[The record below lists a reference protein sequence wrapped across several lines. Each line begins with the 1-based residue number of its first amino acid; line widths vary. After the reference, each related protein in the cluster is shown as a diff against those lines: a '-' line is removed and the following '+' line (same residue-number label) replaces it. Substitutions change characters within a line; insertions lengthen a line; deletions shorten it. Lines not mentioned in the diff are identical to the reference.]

1 MKKVVQRSNDRGH
14 ADYGWLKTKY
24 SFSFAD
30 YYNPKRTG
38 FGKLLVLN
46 DDIISPKRGFGK
58 HGHKDMEIITIVFK
72 GELTHE
78 DSTGSIGKIGSG
90 EIQVM
95 SAGTGILH
103 SEMNN
108 SDETVELF
116 QIWIRPDK
124 LRVKPGYETKS
135 FDLKENELNLV
146 VGNQEN
152 DNLFINQD
160 AKIYLVKLN
169 KEKLISYNLKKNK
182 GIFLIVKS
190 GNIKIKQE
198 NLKEKDSIEIW
209 DISEVE
215 IESLED
221 SEFVLIEVPLN

>member
-1 MKKVVQRSNDRGH
+1 
-14 ADYGWLKTKY
+14 
-24 SFSFAD
+24 
-30 YYNPKRTG
+30 
-38 FGKLLVLN
+38 
-46 DDIISPKRGFGK
+46 
-58 HGHKDMEIITIVFK
+58 MEIITIVFK
-72 GELTHE
+72 GELTHR

-108 SDETVELF
+108 SDKTVELF
-116 QIWIRPDK
+116 QIWIEPNK
-124 LRVKPGYETKS
+124 IGVKPRYETRT

-146 VGNQEN
+146 VDGKEKSKR
-152 DNLFINQD
+152 LFINQD

-169 KEKLISYNLKKNK
+169 KGKTIEHKIEKGVGVFI
-182 GIFLIVKS
+182 IVKS
-190 GNIKIKQE
+190 GNLKIKQV

-209 DISEVE
+209 DINDVE

-221 SEFVLIEVPLN
+221 SEFVIIEVPLNQE